1 MFHIKGIFS
10 LVINENQRLDYLSQ
24 LGVVSWMPRQPLSG
38 AKPSEIFYH
47 EAPKKAFPLS
57 LLRPRTDGETEG
69 TAPKKNVSS
78 NTAESVAAVTEP
90 ASVLSRA
97 SNPPNIKTSTK
108 SDATE
113 AAMDA
118 LAAQD
123 RVNRVPEH
131 LQLAFIRQQ
140 GNRPLIVSHF
150 GDRGDSEYS
159 FLPLSQSMLQFMG
172 FSEPL
177 VSLPFVWP
185 LAGRSPVCR
194 EQEFVQVF
202 RALLGGARLGCQ
214 ANQEC
219 WWFGDLPE
227 LIAES
232 ENLLNITLHHPC
244 SLTGVMTSGKEKQAV
259 LYQLLALKNKA
270 QPE

>member
-1 MFHIKGIFS
+1 
-10 LVINENQRLDYLSQ
+10 VINENQRLDYLNQ

-47 EAPKKAFPLS
+47 EAPKKASPLS

-69 TAPKKNVSS
+69 STPKKPVSS
-78 NTAESVAAVTEP
+78 STTESVAAVTEP

-97 SNPPNIKTSTK
+97 SNNPPHIKTSTK
-108 SDATE
+108 SDTTG

-118 LAAQD
+118 LAAKG

-159 FLPLSQSMLQFMG
+159 FVPLSQSMLQFMG
-172 FSEPL
+172 FNEPL

-185 LAGRSPVCR
+185 LAGMPPVCR

-232 ENLLNITLHHPC
+232 DNLLNITLHHPC
-244 SLTGVMTSGKEKQAV
+244 SLTGVMASGKEKQAV